1 VIQVHGSKIATNEE
15 RAANWKIL
23 VNQWRNEHFC
33 RDWLSHYL
41 AFTKNGQEPNG
52 IKLTS
57 ELLLEQLLTQFLPGL
72 DHQWEAFGAPLLDA
86 RLHPMGA

>member
-1 VIQVHGSKIATNEE
+1 VAHS
-15 RAANWKIL
+15 KIL
-23 VNQWRNEHFC
+23 VNEWRNEPLF
-33 RDWLSHYL
+33 RDQLGHQL
-41 AFTKNGQEPNG
+41 AFTKSAQEPNG
-52 IKLTS
+52 VKLTS

>member
-1 VIQVHGSKIATNEE
+1 MPHI
-15 RAANWKIL
+15 
-23 VNQWRNEHFC
+23 FC
-33 RDWLSHYL
+33 GTLRTFVGFD
-41 AFTKNGQEPNG
+41 PNG
-52 IKLTS
+52 VKLTS